1 MSRTP
6 PEISARMIAQLKLT
20 APGLSLELGTV
31 ERKII
36 DAAAE
41 AISEA
46 YIDQY
51 LVGSLLDID
60 TKVGLELEQFVGV
73 FGYGRYQGKAAEGVV
88 RVTLN
93 TAAPQDYQIP
103 VGSQFFTKNTVAGAS
118 NTGDAVP
125 LYFTSTSA
133 VVLTAGSY
141 SIDVP
146 VRCAMVGT
154 IGNVPSG
161 AITYLGSV
169 IGSGSATNLQPL
181 TGGVSVETDQELR
194 QRFKD
199 TLLRNIAGTS
209 DWYRSLCLQND
220 RVSRVAVYGPVALY
234 RTQIAA
240 PASTYI
246 LPVGQDVKYV
256 WKDMHSCFINQG
268 QTNQKFYSPLNDYSL
283 STGAV
288 STPTFTRTA
297 AGSGG
302 QIATGEIVNLEF
314 QYTPKFSRND
324 PSNSITNKVDVFV
337 DGIDPVPV
345 TEKTIVTPVVL
356 SATTSDP
363 FYTGNFQRV
372 GTSGSPT
379 ATNRFT
385 RLGSVPLVSFPSTI
399 TVASTVFTQGTHYH
413 VIRDTTL
420 RAGSPYEVS
429 GIEWEVAANPPA
441 IGTQM
446 TLTYTYNRVPE
457 VITHVMSSAKQIGSD
472 VMIHQADFVW
482 VRPCLSIQYDRSYTR
497 SVVDTAITERL
508 KAFFSSIEF
517 GGQLRVNT
525 LLMSVQQV
533 LGVVDAKLTVI
544 NEVPACPY
552 GIELYNDPDDP
563 SPTGTPET
571 ADFKF
576 DGNTL
581 PVFKGVVIL
590 AKAAP

>member
-6 PEISARMIAQLKLT
+6 PEISARMIAQLRLT
-20 APGLSLELGTV
+20 APGLSLERGTV
-31 ERKII
+31 ERKIV

-60 TKVGLELEQFVGV
+60 TKVGLELEQFVGI

-103 VGSQFFTKNTVAGAS
+103 LGSQFYTKNTVTGTSQGGAA
-118 NTGDAVP
+118 TP
-125 LYFTSTSA
+125 LFFSSTSA

-146 VRCAMVGT
+146 VRCAIIGT
-154 IGNVPSG
+154 IGNVPAG

-169 IGSGSATNLQPL
+169 IGSGSATNLAPL
-181 TGGVSVETDQELR
+181 TGGVNVETDQELR

-199 TLLRNIAGTS
+199 TLLRNIAGTP

-240 PASTYI
+240 PATTHI
-246 LPVGQDVKYV
+246 LPTGQDVKFV
-256 WKDMHSCFINQG
+256 WRDMHSCFVNLG
-268 QTNQKFYSPLNDYSL
+268 QTDQKFYSPLTDYSL

-302 QIATGEIVNLEF
+302 QIPTGEIVNLEF

-324 PSNSITNKVDVFV
+324 PSNGITNKVDVFV

-345 TEKTIVTPVVL
+345 TEKTIITSTVL
-356 SATTSDP
+356 SATASDP
-363 FYTGNFQRV
+363 FYVGNFQRV
-372 GTSGSPT
+372 GTTGSPT

-385 RLGSVPLVSFPSTI
+385 RLGSVPLVSFPATI
-399 TVASTVFTQGTHYH
+399 TVGATVFTQGTHYH

-420 RAGSPYEVS
+420 RSGSTFEVS
-429 GIEWEVAANPPA
+429 GIEWVVSASPPA
-441 IGTQM
+441 IGTQL
-446 TLTYTYNRVPE
+446 TLSYVYNRVPE
-457 VITHVMSSAKQIGSD
+457 VISHVMSSAKQIGTD
-472 VMIHQADFVW
+472 VMVHQADFVW

-497 SVVDTAITERL
+497 SVIDSAINERL
-508 KAFFSSIEF
+508 KAFFSAMDF
-517 GGQLRVNT
+517 GGHLRINT
-525 LLMSVQQV
+525 LLMAVQQIN
-533 LGVVDAKLTVI
+533 GVVDAKLTVLD
-544 NEVPACPY
+544 EVPAAPY

-563 SPTGTPET
+563 AITGDPQTG
-571 ADFKF
+571 DFKF

-590 AKAAP
+590 AKAAA